1 MGYVDHNLITDES
14 VTYRGRLHWILF
26 VKPFL
31 LSLVIFAAVGLLIY
45 VLNQN
50 GVISNGNA
58 VLALVVGFVLC
69 ATPIFSAFLRW
80 KSAEFSVTN
89 KRVVLKI
96 GFIQSRTAE
105 MFLNK
110 IESVGVDQ
118 NVAGRILGYGDI
130 VIRGTGGSLEPFRRV
145 SAPLEFRRQIQEQI
159 GKSFGPPAGAIP
171 TRN

>member
-1 MGYVDHNLITDES
+1 MGYVDNNLIVGEQ
-14 VTYRGRLHWILF
+14 VTYRGRLHWVLFLKPALITLAVIVVAALIVYISDSKNLVSTEATGIILF
-26 VKPFL
+26 VGVILASIPL
-31 LSLVIFAAVGLLIY
+31 LSAAL
-45 VLNQN
+45 
-50 GVISNGNA
+50 
-58 VLALVVGFVLC
+58 
-69 ATPIFSAFLRW
+69 TW

-118 NVAGRILGYGDI
+118 TILGRMLGYGDI

-145 SAPLEFRRQIQEQI
+145 SSPLQFRNEIQEQI
-159 GKSFGPPAGAIP
+159 GRSFEPIKKH
-171 TRN
+171 